1 MRKLIIIIIL
11 LISSFSYYG
20 VVDED
25 GEKITVYDNVVD
37 EQSITDQVSEDDA
50 IIERIV
56 KENENVETK
65 NEIVKVEQEEIEN
78 AKVQEQQNKTTDNT
92 IKQQTIIKSAE
103 QKAQVTTNTS
113 KEDDTSVNKEEIT
126 GNVEQNNSYTE
137 KEVMVVEKT
146 ECVGNNH
153 KIESGNTCKWF
164 NNKIEADDYY
174 NTEIEK
180 WGKLWEN
187 DEITKEEYLKNC
199 PFGYEVWTC
208 PQCQKWTLNFYYR

>member
-37 EQSITDQVSEDDA
+37 EQSITDQVSEDDG

-56 KENENVETK
+56 KENENVETQ

-153 KIESGNTCKWF
+153 KIESGNTGKWF

-187 DEITKEEYLKNC
+187 DEITKEDYLKNC
-199 PFGYEVWTC
+199 LFGYEVWTC
-208 PQCQKWTLNFYYR
+208 PQCQIWTLNFYYR

>member
-37 EQSITDQVSEDDA
+37 EQSITDQVSEDDG

-56 KENENVETK
+56 KENENVETQ

-153 KIESGNTCKWF
+153 KIESGNTGKWF

>member
-103 QKAQVTTNTS
+103 QKARATYE
-113 KEDDTSVNKEEIT
+113 KLIDLCKDDPDVIDPLRFLRQREVVHFQRFGEALRGVQDKL
-126 GNVEQNNSYTE
+126 GE
-137 KEVMVVEKT
+137 KKFYM
-146 ECVGNNH
+146 
-153 KIESGNTCKWF
+153 NTCNPMAGVDLSDCKK
-164 NNKIEADDYY
+164 NNC
-174 NTEIEK
+174 
-180 WGKLWEN
+180 
-187 DEITKEEYLKNC
+187 NC
-199 PFGYEVWTC
+199 
-208 PQCQKWTLNFYYR
+208 RD

>member
-153 KIESGNTCKWF
+153 KIESGNTGKWF
-164 NNKIEADDYY
+164 NNKVEADDYY

-199 PFGYEVWTC
+199 PFGYEIWTC

>member
-37 EQSITDQVSEDDA
+37 EQSITDQVSEDDG

-56 KENENVETK
+56 KENENVETQ

-153 KIESGNTCKWF
+153 KIESGNTGKWF
-164 NNKIEADDYY
+164 NNKVEADDYY

-199 PFGYEVWTC
+199 PFGYEIWTC

>member
-153 KIESGNTCKWF
+153 KIESGNTGKWF

>member
-103 QKAQVTTNTS
+103 QKAQVTTNAS

>member
-37 EQSITDQVSEDDA
+37 EQSITDQVSEDDG

-56 KENENVETK
+56 KENENVETQ

-153 KIESGNTCKWF
+153 KIESGNTGKWF

-180 WGKLWEN
+180 WGNLWEN

>member
-56 KENENVETK
+56 KENENMETK

>member
-37 EQSITDQVSEDDA
+37 EQSITDQVSEDDG

-153 KIESGNTCKWF
+153 KIESGNTGKWF

-199 PFGYEVWTC
+199 PYRYQIWTC

>member
-153 KIESGNTCKWF
+153 KIESGNTGKWF
-164 NNKIEADDYY
+164 NNKVEADDYY